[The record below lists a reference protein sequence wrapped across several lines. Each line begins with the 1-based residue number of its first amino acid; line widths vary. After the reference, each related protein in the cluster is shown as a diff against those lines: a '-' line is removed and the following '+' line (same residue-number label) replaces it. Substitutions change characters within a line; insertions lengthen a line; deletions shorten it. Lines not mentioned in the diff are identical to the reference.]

1 MLGAASCLSAVANSS
16 AARPSIWMSAVGDE
30 AEDEPSLPGSAG
42 NRLIS
47 SPFIPV
53 VSQLNDAGK
62 LCAFGLIGHADMPQ
76 GLERSSDPDWPIKH
90 GCGHRRWRRRSGGHP
105 PITTVLGWSE
115 QPRAPGRRIGVH
127 CG

>member
-1 MLGAASCLSAVANSS
+1 MKPKTN
-16 AARPSIWMSAVGDE
+16 
-30 AEDEPSLPGSAG
+30 PSLPGSAG

-47 SPFIPV
+47 SPFIGRVPV
-53 VSQLNDAGK
+53 ERCWQAVRVWVDRPRRYATRPGK
-62 LCAFGLIGHADMPQ
+62 EQRPGLAHQIGLRARKVEAKVR
-76 GLERSSDPDWPIKH
+76 GR
-90 GCGHRRWRRRSGGHP
+90 P